1 MARPTWTHLRS
12 LILRRAPSAG
22 HELTDAV
29 LLRRFVS
36 DRDQA
41 AFELLVWR
49 HGGLV
54 FGACERI
61 LKESNA
67 AEDAFQ
73 ATFLILA
80 RKASTVRGSL
90 PAWLHRC
97 ARRVAVRAA
106 QWRTTR
112 REEPLEF
119 ELTAKASKEPDPELR
134 SVLDSEID
142 RLPARLREAVILCY
156 LDGRTTE
163 EAAEILGIPRG
174 TVLSRLST
182 ARHRLSSR
190 LRLRGVTLTAAGLT
204 VGTQQF
210 SNAGRVE
217 ACASAAIRYASGIS
231 EPSVAFQLANG
242 ALAMNAR
249 KLVVLWG
256 MTLVVVS
263 GLATGVG
270 VSASGPGPQVAAS
283 PAPPVPVAAKP
294 ADPIPP
300 APPVTQPIDPKTE
313 RDHRLQ
319 ALTRA
324 IAELDAL
331 QKSREYQMQ
340 GMLKASGLLKPEL
353 LNPIILK
360 ALGEVYSQAEIK
372 AFQLELEIQPV
383 ESKIRSLTERFNE
396 TKRKLTRDEVEIEV
410 KKYAKDPRV
419 KALID
424 LQEQLAGMEKVPNR
438 NQAEIVAIGERIASA
453 RIAIAKGENLYQL
466 AEDNIAD
473 KKSGAV
479 YSKIYVLEE
488 EIKPKL
494 EQRRELLLRREELR
508 KRIEEASEIATLVE
522 GMNREIQIF
531 RDQSRQL
538 RQEKFELEYRLTKR
552 SHGDEQLERILK
564 ELAALRA
571 DVQTLK
577 EAKK

>member
-1 MARPTWTHLRS
+1 MPTVGGEQS
-12 LILRRAPSAG
+12 DSALI
-22 HELTDAV
+22 D
-29 LLRRFVS
+29 RFVS

-479 YSKIYVLEE
+479 CGKIYVLEE

-522 GMNREIQIF
+522 GMNREIQFF